1 MNSARYT
8 ADDAVRTEPP
18 KLALNPSDAKAAG
31 VRDGAEVRVATRF
44 GALDAVAEFDVN
56 VRAGAVTLTH
66 GWLQPNVAE
75 LTSAT
80 EDLDPQTGMVRQS
93 GLAVTVTPV

>member
-1 MNSARYT
+1 MSGWLQPCGASRTLATASSA
-8 ADDAVRTEPP
+8 PN
-18 KLALNPSDAKAAG
+18 L
-31 VRDGAEVRVATRF
+31 
-44 GALDAVAEFDVN
+44 VAEFDVN
-56 VRAGAVTLTH
+56 IRAGAVTLTH

-93 GLAVTVTPV
+93 GLAVTVTPA